1 MGLFDRLAMCW
12 LGLSERQLHMLE
24 VPGPKAR
31 GVRRSK
37 REYDEMISMLTPLL
51 SDWGFDVYEVMQ
63 HPLIRGRPLAPV
75 ALTVLQN
82 HDVLDGWRV
91 DRATMERYLEAVEE
105 CYLANP
111 YHNNVHAADVVQ
123 AVHCMLLMDL
133 GQHLT
138 KEDKFC
144 LVVAAAVHDV
154 GHPGYTNDFHVR
166 RRDEVAFLYNDVSCN
181 ENLHARIAF
190 QVADSPERDIFRDLR
205 GDDFPR
211 VRRTII
217 QSILATDMQQHFLLL
232 ELFER
237 EMENCGTDLAD
248 WEDKQLLM
256 KMALHLADLSNPA
269 RPVHLAQ
276 RWGYNVVTEML
287 RQEDVERS
295 LGMAVSPVCDKDKVQ
310 VATAQL
316 RFISYFLTPTLD
328 AWQRVAP
335 RFGALAK
342 RMCERTTEAWKDKE
356 RAEAKSPKPVSQ
368 PEKAGNDGATE

>member
-1 MGLFDRLAMCW
+1 
-12 LGLSERQLHMLE
+12 
-24 VPGPKAR
+24 
-31 GVRRSK
+31 
-37 REYDEMISMLTPLL
+37 
-51 SDWGFDVYEVMQ
+51 MQ

-111 YHNNVHAADVVQ
+111 YHNNVHAADVVQASASAGTEGLEAGAAPGAGAWASVRVWREASLRHPCPRAVPRPQ

-356 RAEAKSPKPVSQ
+356 RAEAKVGMRGGGGGEGGS
-368 PEKAGNDGATE
+368 GMGMGMGMDGT